1 MAGRMTDLIGKPA
14 SLIPTPALVVETGAL
29 ERNLRLMSGFFAG
42 RHAKLH
48 PHFKSHK
55 CVTIAR
61 RQLECGNA
69 VGITCAKLSE
79 AEVLTAGRTRDIL
92 IADQVAGPGKSE
104 RVAEPARACRLTCG
118 VPPGGR
124 ALEIARAAYDRSH
137 GRR

>member
-1 MAGRMTDLIGKPA
+1 VAGRMTDLIGKPA

-42 RHAKLH
+42 RHAKSR

-79 AEVLTAGRTRDIL
+79 AEVLTAGGDLGHPHRQSDRR
-92 IADQVAGPGKSE
+92 AGQGRAGRRAGSGMPSHL
-104 RVAEPARACRLTCG
+104 RRPAWRARARDR
-118 VPPGGR
+118 PGR
-124 ALEIARAAYDRSH
+124 V
-137 GRR
+137 